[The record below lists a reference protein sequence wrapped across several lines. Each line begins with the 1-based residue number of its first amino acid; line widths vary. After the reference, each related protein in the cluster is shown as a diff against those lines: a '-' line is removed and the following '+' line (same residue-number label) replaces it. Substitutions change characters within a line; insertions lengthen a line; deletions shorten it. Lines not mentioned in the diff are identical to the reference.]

1 MKKTGLLGGTFDP
14 IHNGHIM
21 LAQSA
26 LDQLELDY
34 VILLVSPDPPHKQNQ
49 EVSQFDI
56 RYEMAK
62 LAVTETD
69 RIIVSDYENHLPTP
83 SYTAQTLTHLK
94 EQYPNDRFYFIIGED
109 SLDNIESWYEPAK
122 VMELSELVVAVRKEE
137 FDSRSAEDQIAYLK
151 EKYNAVIH
159 LLKSDY
165 VDISSTEIRKSVHEN
180 KDISTMVPEKVAE
193 YIWKEKLYTN

>member
-21 LAQSA
+21 LAESA

-34 VILLVSPDPPHKQNQ
+34 VIFLVSPDPPHKRNQ
-49 EVSQFDI
+49 EISPFNK

-62 LAVTETD
+62 LAVSEMD

-83 SYTAQTLTHLK
+83 SYTAQTLTHLN

-137 FDSRSAEDQIAYLK
+137 FDSRSAEDQIVYLK
-151 EKYNAVIH
+151 EKYNAKIH